1 MKFSSA
7 YRLGMSQA
15 ELDFVDVD
23 LDSDTPLFLDPYALT
38 TRDDAW
44 SAQCHG
50 LLLSYFE
57 EILIAIKQGLRA
69 RGVHL
74 LSHLNEPDEI
84 RLGVSKGHSK
94 GRGIGAIQAAD
105 LFKAMAE
112 STAAKTGLLEDL
124 GDFALF
130 VPGIGQDKISD
141 MTANVIRKPLIDYTN
156 AQTNLLGIPTRKV
169 ASGFYWDGNDWTQSY
184 VDLPTHNGSRII
196 LVPKFAVRY
205 RVGVDS
211 QKYRNDFVLDYLQ
224 AEHLRADDGLVTTL
238 RDRKGNVRKK
248 IVYKKTVSDY
258 YPATKDFLADFS
270 RNHPQI
276 IESYRNRLRLAG
288 RDIPNLGT
296 NQLVERD
303 LAKHLAERLREIPS
317 GAADADNYH
326 SLMIGVISFLFFPN
340 LIYPNK
346 ESKINE
352 GRKRIDITYTNGKVD
367 GLFNRLAFDQ
377 FLTPNIIHVECKNY
391 SNEIANPEFDQ
402 MIGRFNPARS
412 RFGMLL
418 FRKSENL
425 EKVFSR
431 ARDAM
436 KARQGLILPLDDDFV
451 TACLDHVENGNR
463 FKIDAQLND
472 VYQRVV
478 S

>member
-1 MKFSSA
+1 
-7 YRLGMSQA
+7 
-15 ELDFVDVD
+15 
-23 LDSDTPLFLDPYALT
+23 
-38 TRDDAW
+38 
-44 SAQCHG
+44 
-50 LLLSYFE
+50 
-57 EILIAIKQGLRA
+57 
-69 RGVHL
+69 
-74 LSHLNEPDEI
+74 
-84 RLGVSKGHSK
+84 
-94 GRGIGAIQAAD
+94 
-105 LFKAMAE
+105 
-112 STAAKTGLLEDL
+112 
-124 GDFALF
+124 
-130 VPGIGQDKISD
+130 
-141 MTANVIRKPLIDYTN
+141 
-156 AQTNLLGIPTRKV
+156 
-169 ASGFYWDGNDWTQSY
+169 
-184 VDLPTHNGSRII
+184 
-196 LVPKFAVRY
+196 
-205 RVGVDS
+205 
-211 QKYRNDFVLDYLQ
+211 
-224 AEHLRADDGLVTTL
+224 
-238 RDRKGNVRKK
+238 
-248 IVYKKTVSDY
+248 
-258 YPATKDFLADFS
+258 
-270 RNHPQI
+270 
-276 IESYRNRLRLAG
+276 
-288 RDIPNLGT
+288 
-296 NQLVERD
+296 
-303 LAKHLAERLREIPS
+303 LAERLREIPS